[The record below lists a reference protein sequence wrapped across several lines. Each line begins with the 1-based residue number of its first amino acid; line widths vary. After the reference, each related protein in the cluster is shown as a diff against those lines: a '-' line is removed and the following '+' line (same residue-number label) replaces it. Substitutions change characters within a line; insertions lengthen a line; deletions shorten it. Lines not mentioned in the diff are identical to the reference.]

1 MQRSVVLLRLL
12 FLVSIAYQEANAA
25 TLSGFVRDREDGENL
40 PNATIA
46 FDDLTLGT
54 LSNADGYY
62 AVQNIPAGRHA
73 LTVSYV
79 GYQAWR
85 DTIEC
90 VEEDQI
96 RIDVELRSESIR
108 IEEETIVTADRLQ
121 DELRQQVS
129 VTSLQAKTLE
139 RLPSVG
145 EPDLLRSLQLLPGV
159 QSASDISS
167 GLYVRG
173 GGPDQTRI
181 LLDQVPLYNP
191 AHAFGFFSTFN
202 PDAIKDITFYKGAYP
217 AQYGGNLGAVL
228 DVQNK
233 EGNRRR
239 ISGRGGISLISGRLL
254 TEGPLENGSWLVA
267 GRRTYLDPVLAA
279 VRRTGVDVPDYYF
292 YDFNVKVN
300 RSLSDSDTMV
310 LSAYWGRDRLD
321 FTLDPDAETYFNIL
335 WGNRAVSG
343 RWKRVFSPTLFGRF
357 TAFFSEYESDI
368 ALSFF
373 ETPISFGNQVR
384 DLTFGADIDYFA
396 SARHTIKSGLQLSRY
411 AFDFA
416 SSFNRQSQFSL
427 ETNPLLLSAYAQDDW
442 QITPLTDLRLGL
454 RSSFF
459 SEGNRTLLE
468 PRFSLSRTLQPGWRA
483 KLAGGLYHQ
492 YLQLVTSEGFSGGD
506 FWVPLDESVPP
517 GRSWQLVAGLEWEPS
532 QRYRMSTEAYYTDL
546 DNLVVLDNDS
556 VADSDQTRSE
566 NVFKTGGSGYATGL
580 EVFLEKRTGKLRGW
594 LGYTLGWTRR
604 TFPEINEGRAFPPKY
619 DRRHDASLTATY
631 SLGKWIASA
640 SVVYGTGQ
648 AFTPAAA
655 RYQLRDPATGIFEDR
670 ALPAARNSGRLLPY
684 HRLDTGV
691 RRSLSLWGNDAEFYL
706 QVFNAYSRRNEWFV
720 QYDTEDPA
728 TEPEVVKMLPVV
740 PTFGLNFSF

>member
-1 MQRSVVLLRLL
+1 MQRSDISPILYKSHRLP
-12 FLVSIAYQEANAA
+12 ETNAA

-46 FDDLTLGT
+46 FDDVTLGT

-96 RIDVELRSESIR
+96 RLDVELRSESIR
-108 IEEETIVTADRLQ
+108 IEEETIVTADRPQ

-202 PDAIKDITFYKGAYP
+202 PDAIKDITFYKGATP
-217 AQYGGNLGAVL
+217 HSKGNRGRARL
-228 DVQNK
+228 QNK

-310 LSAYWGRDRLD
+310 LSAYSGRDRLD
-321 FTLDPDAETYFNIL
+321 FALDPDAETYFNIL

-368 ALSFF
+368 ARFLRNA
-373 ETPISFGNQVR
+373 ISFGNQVR
-384 DLTFGADIDYFA
+384 DLTWADIDYFA
-396 SARHTIKSGLQLSRY
+396 SARHTIKRQLSRY
-411 AFDFA
+411 VI
-416 SSFNRQSQFSL
+416 SP
-427 ETNPLLLSAYAQDDW
+427 PLL
-442 QITPLTDLRLGL
+442 TDVAVLARDQPTTAIGL
-454 RSSFF
+454 R
-459 SEGNRTLLE
+459 
-468 PRFSLSRTLQPGWRA
+468 PR
-483 KLAGGLYHQ
+483 
-492 YLQLVTSEGFSGGD
+492 
-506 FWVPLDESVPP
+506 
-517 GRSWQLVAGLEWEPS
+517 
-532 QRYRMSTEAYYTDL
+532 
-546 DNLVVLDNDS
+546 
-556 VADSDQTRSE
+556 
-566 NVFKTGGSGYATGL
+566 
-580 EVFLEKRTGKLRGW
+580 
-594 LGYTLGWTRR
+594 
-604 TFPEINEGRAFPPKY
+604 
-619 DRRHDASLTATY
+619 
-631 SLGKWIASA
+631 
-640 SVVYGTGQ
+640 
-648 AFTPAAA
+648 
-655 RYQLRDPATGIFEDR
+655 
-670 ALPAARNSGRLLPY
+670 
-684 HRLDTGV
+684 
-691 RRSLSLWGNDAEFYL
+691 
-706 QVFNAYSRRNEWFV
+706 
-720 QYDTEDPA
+720 
-728 TEPEVVKMLPVV
+728 
-740 PTFGLNFSF
+740 